1 VTGGLVTDREAV
13 EDRVPWNESCLV
25 KERMSFLT
33 QVNES
38 DESFAALCRQ
48 YGISRKTGYKWV
60 NRFEQEQDKSLLNRH
75 PLAASHPCRVP
86 DVVVD
91 AIVAAR
97 KEHPYWGPKKL
108 KAWLTQTRPEQ
119 AWPASSTIGDKLE
132 DHGLIRPRRR
142 RIRVPMSLDPLAPVG
157 HANETWCVDFKGHFE
172 LGDKTRCYPL
182 TVTDQYSRYLLKCEG
197 LAEPKF
203 EPVKAQFELSFAEF
217 GLPQR
222 IRSDNGPP
230 FASVAVGGLSK
241 LSVWWIQ
248 LGIAPERIEPGKPQQ
263 NGRHERMHRTL
274 KQETA
279 NPPSHSMVEQQRI
292 FDRFRG
298 VFNGERPHEALGQK
312 PPSSR
317 YCTSARPLRKLEPPV
332 YPPSMKV
339 HRIDAAGRL
348 KFFGRQ
354 YLLTLALAGQPVGLE
369 PIDEDTWELYYG
381 PILLAEM
388 HVRNK
393 QARLERVG

>member
-1 VTGGLVTDREAV
+1 MAWLQAGLAA
-13 EDRVPWNESCLV
+13 EDRVPWKEICLV

-48 YGISRKTGYKWV
+48 HGISRKTGYKWV
-60 NRFEQEQDKSLLNRH
+60 NRFEQGQDVSLANRQ

-86 DVVVD
+86 DAVVD
-91 AIVAAR
+91 LIVAAR

-108 KAWLTQTRPEQ
+108 KAWLEQTRPEQ
-119 AWPASSTIGDKLE
+119 AWPAPSTIGDKLQE
-132 DHGLIRPRRR
+132 HGLVRPRRR

-157 HANETWCVDFKGHFE
+157 APNETWCVDFKGHFE

-197 LAEPKF
+197 LVEPKF
-203 EPVKAQFELSFAEF
+203 EPVKVQFERVFREF
-217 GLPQR
+217 GVPQR

-248 LGIAPERIEPGKPQQ
+248 LGILPERIEPGQPQQ
-263 NGRHERMHRTL
+263 NGRHERMHKTL

-279 NPPSHSMVEQQRI
+279 NPPSRSMVEQQRI

-298 VFNGERPHEALGQK
+298 VFNDERPHEALGQK

-317 YCTSARPLRKLEPPV
+317 YCTSARALPSKLEPPA
-332 YPPSMKV
+332 YPTSMKV
-339 HRIDAAGRL
+339 HRVDASGRL
-348 KFFGRQ
+348 SFFGTYHQ
-354 YLLTLALAGQPVGLE
+354 LTSVLAGQSVGLE
-369 PIDEDTWELYYG
+369 AIDEDTWELFYG

-393 QARLERVG
+393 RARLERVR